1 MSHIFG
7 TLTGVCIKTMTEIT
21 PIMEHIVNDLNLHE
35 VGRSFYQFEPVGVTG
50 VIILSESHFS
60 VHTYPEDEK
69 IYLDIFCCSKDFSPN
84 NAAKIIQERFNAE
97 NFKWSYVNRFTN
109 T

>member
-7 TLTGVCIKTMTEIT
+7 TLDDVTINTITELT
-21 PIMEHIVNDLNLHE
+21 PIMENIVNDLNLHE
-35 VGRSFYQFEPVGVTG
+35 VGRSFYQFDPVGVTG

-69 IYLDIFCCSKDFSPN
+69 IYLDIFCCSKDFSPD
-84 NAAKIIQERFNAE
+84 NASEIIQKRFNSTKFA
-97 NFKWSYVNRFTN
+97 WSYVNRFNN